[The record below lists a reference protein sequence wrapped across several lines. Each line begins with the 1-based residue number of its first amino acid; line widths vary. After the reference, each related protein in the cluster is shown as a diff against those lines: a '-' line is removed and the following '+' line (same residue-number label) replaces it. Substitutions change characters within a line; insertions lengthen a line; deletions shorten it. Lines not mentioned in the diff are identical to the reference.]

1 MKSPTPAANRKK
13 KRIVLICPLSV
24 PLSNVFHGTL
34 NEKKRKKKKKKP
46 RKRKREMR
54 EKKEK
59 EIKKEEAKPHG
70 GKEGGR

>member
-34 NEKKRKKKKKKP
+34 NEKKRKKKKKP